1 MPRAARQNVA
11 TARAANTDASA
22 RAPHEEHKRSFLR
35 VVSHE
40 LRTPLNSIL
49 GFSEILASE
58 LYGPLGAVQ
67 YREYAQIIHRSGEKL
82 LKLVNQVVEITRL
95 QTGDIEIVLQPEPV
109 ARLLEGAAEEFEQ
122 EIAANGLRL
131 LIEPCSL
138 QALADRRVLRS
149 VLSNL
154 TQNAVAFSPTGGLI
168 TLSASAVEG
177 AVEGAVEIVIR
188 NEGEGVDP
196 SDLPRLLQ
204 PFEQGANA
212 LTRQVEGAGLG
223 LAICSLACRAMGG
236 RLNLVSARGRGFA
249 AHVILPAA

>member
-1 MPRAARQNVA
+1 M
-11 TARAANTDASA
+11 
-22 RAPHEEHKRSFLR
+22 
-35 VVSHE
+35 
-40 LRTPLNSIL
+40 
-49 GFSEILASE
+49 
-58 LYGPLGAVQ
+58 GAVQ

-154 TQNAVAFSPTGGLI
+154 TQNAVAFSPTGGVI
-168 TLSASAVEG
+168 TLSAS

>member
-131 LIEPCSL
+131 LLEPCSL

-154 TQNAVAFSPTGGLI
+154 TQNAVAFSPTGGVI
-168 TLSASAVEG
+168 TLSAS

>member
-154 TQNAVAFSPTGGLI
+154 TQNAVAFSPTGGVI
-168 TLSASAVEG
+168 TLSAS

>member
-138 QALADRRVLRS
+138 QALADRRVLLS

-154 TQNAVAFSPTGGLI
+154 TQNAVAFSPTGGVI
-168 TLSASAVEG
+168 TLSAS